1 MGPLRRWEKC
11 YLLILTR
18 STSTF
23 VVLSTVPEAMP
34 ANYEF
39 AWHRLIFW

>member
-1 MGPLRRWEKC
+1 MF
-11 YLLILTR
+11 
-18 STSTF
+18 F

-39 AWHRLIFW
+39 AWHRLIFFGDCFYTVAVEVKT